1 MARITW
7 DDITERLFET
17 GVKNCVLYVRKPD
30 GSYNYGVAWNGLTA
44 VTQSPEG
51 AEPTDIFA
59 DDIKY
64 LVLRS
69 PENFKASVE
78 AYTYPEEFLPCEG
91 TAIPI
96 PGVYIDQQPYQ
107 TFSICYK
114 TSIGNDTD
122 GDDHGY
128 KIHIIYNCLAT
139 PSEKDYGTID
149 EDPDAITFN
158 WELDSIPMLVN
169 GFKPTSALT
178 IDSTKVNPGVLR
190 IIEDTLY
197 GFGVNTDI
205 SVKGSRSQYTLI
217 ESETGELDIA
227 EHPTPQQ
234 ILDRYTEVFEIEDG
248 ESYEVYST
256 GNRLIYGL
264 YNEIV
269 DGELPVDGVFV
280 SDNDHASDIH
290 TIRNDVNA
298 NYLVVYYQQGT
309 MIGAYDA
316 FVTKRGSVNG
326 EPTLMMP
333 DEIASIIAPVE
344 TNLLISE
351 DGRYI
356 LIGGDRI
363 IIR

>member
-1 MARITW
+1 MARLTW

-69 PENFKASVE
+69 PENFKASIE

-107 TFSICYK
+107 TFSICYR
-114 TSIGNDTD
+114 TAIGNDTD

-128 KIHIIYNCLAT
+128 KIHIIYNCLAA

-149 EDPDAITFN
+149 DDPDAITFN
-158 WELDSIPMLVN
+158 WELDSIPMLVD
-169 GFKPTSALT
+169 GFKPTSMLT
-178 IDSTKVNPGVLR
+178 IDSTKINPIDLE
-190 IIEDTLY
+190 IIESRLY
-197 GFGVNTDI
+197 GTSN
-205 SVKGSRSQYTLI
+205 SQ
-217 ESETGELDIA
+217 
-227 EHPTPQQ
+227 
-234 ILDRYTEVFEIEDG
+234 
-248 ESYEVYST
+248 
-256 GNRLIYGL
+256 
-264 YNEIV
+264 
-269 DGELPVDGVFV
+269 
-280 SDNDHASDIH
+280 
-290 TIRNDVNA
+290 
-298 NYLVVYYQQGT
+298 
-309 MIGAYDA
+309 
-316 FVTKRGSVNG
+316 
-326 EPTLMMP
+326 PTLLTP
-333 DEIASIIAPVE
+333 HDIQVILQSSFLIDEEA
-344 TNLLISE
+344 T
-351 DGRYI
+351 YI

-363 IIR
+363 IV

>member
-1 MARITW
+1 MARLKW
-7 DDITERLFET
+7 DEITERLFET

-30 GSYNYGVAWNGLTA
+30 GSYNHGVAWNGLTA
-44 VTQSPEG
+44 VSQAPEG

-64 LVLRS
+64 LTLRS
-69 PENFKASVE
+69 PENFKATIE

-107 TFSICYK
+107 TFSICYR
-114 TSIGNDTD
+114 TAIGNDTE

-128 KIHIIYNCLAT
+128 KIHIIYNCLAA

-158 WELDSIPMLVN
+158 WELDSIPMLVD

-178 IDSTKVNPGVLR
+178 IDSTKVDPGILQ

-197 GFGVNTDI
+197 GFGANTDAP
-205 SVKGSRSQYTLI
+205 VEGARSQYTLI
-217 ESETGELDIA
+217 DSETGALDIA
-227 EHPTPQQ
+227 AQPSSQV
-234 ILDRYTEVFEIEDG
+234 ILGRYTKVFEIEDG
-248 ESYEVYST
+248 ASYEVYST
-256 GNRLIYGL
+256 GNCLVFGL

-269 DGELPVDGVFV
+269 DGELPVNGTFV
-280 SDNDHASDIH
+280 SDDEHASVPH
-290 TIRNDVNA
+290 TIQNDVNA
-298 NYLVVYYQQGT
+298 RYLAVYYQQGT
-309 MIGAYDA
+309 RIGLYDA
-316 FVTKRGSVNG
+316 VVIKHGSDYG
-326 EPTLMMP
+326 EPTLMTP
-333 DEIASIIAPVE
+333 DEIANIVGPIVTTS
-344 TNLLISE
+344 LLIAE
-351 DGRYI
+351 DGSYI

-363 IIR
+363 MI